1 MARAEQGAK
10 QHSQGPDKSAALSLA
25 RHRFDTIVSR
35 ARTMFQMV
43 SSTAPRHLL
52 MFDASPAIDVRSPTN
67 LTEFIS
73 RADRLVVR
81 LTTGADEVRSAQRL
95 RYRVF
100 CEEIGARIDRH
111 DGLDADPFDP
121 HCEHLIVID
130 RFTDRVVGTYRILP
144 PWGARRA
151 GGLYCEQEFRIE
163 ALNPIRHELFEL
175 GRACIHPAW
184 RDGSVLAKLWSGLG
198 QYVRQHQVRYLLG
211 CASVPLNRGSVN
223 LGALRAD
230 LLHRH
235 LAPLEYRVEPIR
247 GLRSLGDP
255 AGTKPA
261 APPLLRA
268 YLTLGAWICG
278 EAAWD
283 PQFDCAD
290 FLVLLPIERLSK
302 RAARHF
308 LGADA
313 SQ

>member
-1 MARAEQGAK
+1 MLDAT
-10 QHSQGPDKSAALSLA
+10 PSL
-25 RHRFDTIVSR
+25 
-35 ARTMFQMV
+35 
-43 SSTAPRHLL
+43 
-52 MFDASPAIDVRSPTN
+52 DVRSHTA
-67 LTEFIS
+67 LGDRIS
-73 RADRLVVR
+73 PAERLIVR
-81 LTTGADEVRSAQRL
+81 LAESIEEVRSAQRL

-100 CEEIGARIDRH
+100 CEEMGARIDRH
-111 DGLDADPFDP
+111 DGIDADLFDA
-121 HCEHLIVID
+121 HCEHLVVID

-163 ALNPIRHELFEL
+163 ALNPIRPQLFEL

-198 QYVRQHQVRYLLG
+198 RYVRENQVRYLLG
-211 CASVPLNRGSVN
+211 CASVPLDRGAVN

-230 LLHRH
+230 LLGRH
-235 LAPLEYRVEPIR
+235 LAPPEYRVEPIR

-255 AGTKPA
+255 AATKPA
-261 APPLLRA
+261 VPPLLRA
-268 YLTLGAWICG
+268 YLTLGAWVCG

-308 LGADA
+308 LGVETG
-313 SQ
+313 Q